1 MGKSIEAS
9 VTQWNT
15 LFKFHPCPPETEN
28 YAGCAERYASY
39 ETTRTA
45 RDVRDPAGAEHL
57 HRNSNPA
64 MSQLQGHTLGTIGVQ
79 LAAQVAQGAADASR
93 EDVCSPALLPSP
105 EPRKL
110 PPLANL
116 QTFAESLPPVLADG
130 LFRRYFLW
138 KAVARPSDVFGNIPH
153 FLSRSIYHIAP

>member
-28 YAGCAERYASY
+28 YAGYAEWYASY
-39 ETTRTA
+39 ETTHTA

-105 EPRKL
+105 
-110 PPLANL
+110 
-116 QTFAESLPPVLADG
+116 
-130 LFRRYFLW
+130 
-138 KAVARPSDVFGNIPH
+138 
-153 FLSRSIYHIAP
+153 

>member
-105 EPRKL
+105 NPANCHLSQTSRPLQSPFPRSWPTAYLDVISSGKPL
-110 PPLANL
+110 PALL
-116 QTFAESLPPVLADG
+116 TCSET
-130 LFRRYFLW
+130 
-138 KAVARPSDVFGNIPH
+138 
-153 FLSRSIYHIAP
+153 SRISSPAAFIT